1 MYKEMGKY
9 FPWSSRLS
17 RKKKNPENIQKK
29 KKSRKIQKISSGH
42 TGSFIEQM
50 WVVVPSNH
58 VSFKKYVFVSPK
70 LAT

>member
-29 KKSRKIQKISSGH
+29 KKIQKISSGH